1 MSKIDIEKLS
11 KKGLRQHLAGVLEDI
26 EQEKTDKKM
35 TERIIKARRDRKEIE
50 ERLVS
55 MRLRNLKSA
64 IEGIENTLAFVTK
77 VTVFT
82 ALMVVWAALG
92 GGA

>member
-1 MSKIDIEKLS
+1 MN
-11 KKGLRQHLAGVLEDI
+11 
-26 EQEKTDKKM
+26 
-35 TERIIKARRDRKEIE
+35 KEIE
-50 ERLVS
+50 DTLVS
-55 MRLRNLKSA
+55 IRLRK
-64 IEGIENTLAFVTK
+64 IENTLAFVTK